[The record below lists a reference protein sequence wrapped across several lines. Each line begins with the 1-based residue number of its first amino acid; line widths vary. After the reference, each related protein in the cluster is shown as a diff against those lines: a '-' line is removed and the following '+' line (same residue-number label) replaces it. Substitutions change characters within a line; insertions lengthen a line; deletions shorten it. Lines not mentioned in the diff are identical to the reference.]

1 MTNQPSTPP
10 AGEFVVFT
18 TDDGRARVECRFE
31 SDTLWLSQAAMADLY
46 QVTPQAITQ
55 HIRAVYEEGELD
67 QNSTC
72 KDYLQ
77 VQMEGAR
84 KVSRKRLHYSLS
96 VILAVGYRVRSTR
109 GTQFR
114 QWATRTLQEY
124 LVKGFVIDDERLKNP
139 PVGASVAPDYFDELL
154 ERIRD
159 IRASE
164 RRMYLRVREI
174 FALAADYEPS
184 LKETTQFFKTIQ
196 NKLHY
201 ACSGHTA
208 AELIHSRADASQ
220 PNMGLNTFKGA
231 EVRKGDVV
239 TAKNYLTEP
248 EIKELNRIVTMWLD
262 FAEDQAER
270 RQQVFLQD
278 WQSKLDQFLQFNDR
292 DVLVGAGSV
301 SKKEADAKAAAEYE
315 RFAEHRRRLKEQ
327 AGENDIEELLHWKP
341 PQQ

>member
-1 MTNQPSTPP
+1 MDNDLILY
-10 AGEFVVFT
+10 T
-18 TDDGRARVECRFE
+18 TDDGQSQLILRELGGQV
-31 SDTLWLSQAAMADLY
+31 WLTQLEMAELY
-46 QVTPQAITQ
+46 QTSKQNISKHVK
-55 HIRAVYEEGELD
+55 AVLSDGELAKAAVV
-67 QNSTC
+67 NSKFTTAADG
-72 KDYLQ
+72 KEYLTQ
-77 VQMEGAR
+77 LYALPM
-84 KVSRKRLHYSLS
+84 
-96 VILAVGYRVRSTR
+96 IIAVGYRVRSTR

-301 SKKEADAKAAAEYE
+301 SKKDADAKAAAEYE